1 MLWEADGPT
10 SSAALVPLNETGT
23 PIAPIESSRYYLE
36 AYTSSGSGSTDAFT
50 HDDLLSGDMRVNGAS
65 QSPADF
71 LAEAAASCEP

>member
-1 MLWEADGPT
+1 MTVTGNAGPVAAASSDVT
-10 SSAALVPLNETGT
+10 SGKTPLAVTFD
-23 PIAPIESSRYYLE
+23 
-36 AYTSSGSGSTDAFT
+36 GSGSTDAFT